1 MFNDAHTCPRNRFE
15 ILTICGATA
24 LSLALSGVI
33 LSGCERSRRAQ
44 QEEHLGELPPKGRMS
59 DVGIHADPTSH
70 SIGQPL
76 DHLGNIVKDSFGSNG
91 RDWMVGRLEFRDGLV
106 AVASREGVTPM
117 AVAARLIASAR
128 SEDERDNIIVAVR
141 DCFRGLEWDI
151 ALAKELP
158 AGRQRSRIVNGRA
171 IGLAQQDRDLVGLKT
186 LYDSIPVGAD
196 RANVAGLGANLTVSL
211 NGLPAALDY
220 IAALEM
226 PEERFAA
233 FRVINTKANFAGY
246 ATDKEVQEKCDAIVE
261 SFPPQQR
268 ETYRY
273 LRGKQR

>member
-1 MFNDAHTCPRNRFE
+1 M
-15 ILTICGATA
+15 LVICGIVITTSLQNGNRVTPASPATA
-24 LSLALSGVI
+24 PANG
-33 LSGCERSRRAQ
+33 SRPAR
-44 QEEHLGELPPKGRMS
+44 LGEAHANRDEGREAS
-59 DVGIHADPTSH
+59 NR
-70 SIGQPL
+70 QPL
-76 DHLGNIVKDSFGSNG
+76 EYLGNIVKDSFGSNG

-196 RANVAGLGANLTVSL
+196 RANVAALGANLTVSL
-211 NGLPAALDY
+211 DGLPAALDY

-246 ATDKEVQEKCDAIVE
+246 ATDTEVQEKCDAIVE